1 MPPGGHC
8 LAGSSCT
15 PTPPS
20 YPSTPGPIGQ
30 GSFPSQYPGVRLG
43 RVLTGCMVPPAM
55 ITARHSFTTWVKCTA
70 GFRSRNLRLLWLRLP
85 ADKKRQPHA
94 EGQAGSRAEVVGLWG
109 PTLWGRNLQKL
120 LRKSKVRRQSTGW
133 LCFPF
138 SFLFLLKLPPRRKE
152 LGSGARFALGAG
164 LGHPSPEGRTPLSC

>member
-1 MPPGGHC
+1 MWGGGGEWGAAAPFSAC
-8 LAGSSCT
+8 SAFWWKNSSALSSADSWGSS
-15 PTPPS
+15 
-20 YPSTPGPIGQ
+20 
-30 GSFPSQYPGVRLG
+30 
-43 RVLTGCMVPPAM
+43 
-55 ITARHSFTTWVKCTA
+55 
-70 GFRSRNLRLLWLRLP
+70 
-85 ADKKRQPHA
+85 HA

-164 LGHPSPEGRTPLSC
+164 WVTRVQRAGPHLAAELTSRSWRGRRTGPQTSLLDLYFNFRKELRKHALESQEGDKSWTLLL